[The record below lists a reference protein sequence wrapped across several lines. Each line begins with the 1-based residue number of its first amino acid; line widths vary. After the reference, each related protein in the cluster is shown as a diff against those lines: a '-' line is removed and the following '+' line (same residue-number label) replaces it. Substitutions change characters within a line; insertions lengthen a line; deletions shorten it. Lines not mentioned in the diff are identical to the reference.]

1 MNEPERREPSGVTEW
16 RMQEL
21 MARLDER
28 TSAIQTELKTLREQ
42 MVTQTEIRPMRMLLY
57 GLVGIILTSVVG
69 GLMALLLNAPR

>member
-1 MNEPERREPSGVTEW
+1 
-16 RMQEL
+16 MQEL